1 MTRNR
6 VALVLGAVAVLTVLA
21 TAALAVSTYVGDDS
35 SPVAEPLV
43 VTDPVSGASFEVPGE
58 GWEVRGPRS
67 RIYYAD
73 DDGGRP
79 AAVVSGAAVYRDGYC
94 DEEPG
99 DSNRGFAGF
108 TDQPFE
114 AWVASLT
121 DDDGSWTTGDDREE
135 IELADGTAATLRWT
149 GFFGGEGKCP
159 ASGIEVAMVRAGE
172 VRVVLV
178 ADSQGQGTLSHDEIV
193 QILRS
198 LRR

>member
-1 MTRNR
+1 MTRSR
-6 VALVLGAVAVLTVLA
+6 VAVLLAVVAVLA
-21 TAALAVSTYVGDDS
+21 VMVTGMVALAAYQRDDPT
-35 SPVAEPLV
+35 PVPDPLV
-43 VTDPVSGASFEVPGE
+43 VTHPVSGASFEVPGE
-58 GWEVRGPRS
+58 DWEIRGPRS

-73 DDGGRP
+73 ADGGRP
-79 AAVVSGAAVYRDGYC
+79 SAVVSGAAVYRDGYC

-114 AWVASLT
+114 AWVASLA
-121 DDDGSWTTGDDREE
+121 DDGGSWTTGDGREE

-149 GFFGGEGKCP
+149 GLFGGEGKCP
-159 ASGIEVAMVRAGE
+159 ATGIEVAMVRAGA

-178 ADSQGQGTLSHDEIV
+178 ADSQGEGTLSHDEIV
-193 QILRS
+193 TILRS